1 MAENAPK
8 VLMVCLGNICRSP
21 MAEGLL
27 RKRADERGIDVITD
41 SAGTSDYHIG
51 EAPDKRMQKTGSERN
66 VTIDDLRG
74 RQFQV
79 SDYHQFD
86 HIFVMD
92 RSNYSNVIALASSEE
107 DKRKVRLMMDL
118 VHPGENIEV
127 PDPYFGGEEGF
138 NQVFDMLDKACHQ
151 LLDELEAK

>member
-66 VTIDDLRG
+66 VPIDDLRG